1 MRLMKRSALLL
12 SALVL
17 MSLLT
22 AACGGADG
30 GGTDQAGGG
39 EATGGGEAAGGGD
52 NAPGVSEDAIKVGVH
67 LPLTGPA
74 SFVGQGFQLGAELA
88 ASEINGNGG
97 VNGRNLELIF
107 VDDEGTPEGAALA
120 IRRLV
125 DRDNVTLVFG
135 AGTSTSTVPQIQ
147 YFEQN
152 EEIPYY
158 VSLASDPAVLET
170 HHRNLFSGAT
180 MPQEDIVASMVR
192 YITEEAAPSS
202 VAIMQCDQGHCQ
214 AGAPL
219 LQEGLEAEDIEVTGV
234 ETFNSGDTDFTAQIN
249 NILNADP
256 DMVVIYGL
264 AEDGGRIIPQ
274 LRQSGYEGDIVGDTS
289 LSDPSV
295 AEVAGEAAEGL
306 VTFWLA
312 STQYIDETD
321 GAMGQWREA
330 FDALHP
336 DAPEGTPNL
345 YSLMAYGDTYVV
357 AEGLR
362 LSGETVTRD
371 GFITELE
378 TLQDFVAGE
387 DENWTFAAPVM
398 MPRSFEEGD
407 HQGNSVAQPVVA
419 RGGVFSAVD

>member
-1 MRLMKRSALLL
+1 MRLVRRWTLLL
-12 SALVL
+12 SGLVL
-17 MSLLT
+17 MSLLA
-22 AACGGADG
+22 AACGAGGG
-30 GGTDQAGGG
+30 GGTSGDAGGG
-39 EATGGGEAAGGGD
+39 AAEEAAGGGE

-88 ASEINGNGG
+88 AHEINSNGG
-97 VNGRNLELIF
+97 INGRNLELIF

-125 DRDNVTLVFG
+125 DRENVTLILG
-135 AGTSTSTVPQIQ
+135 GGTSTSTVPQIQ

-158 VSLASDPAVLET
+158 VSLASDPAVIET
-170 HHRNLFSGAT
+170 HHRNVFLGAT
-180 MPQEDIVASMVR
+180 VPQEDIVASIVQ
-192 YITEEAAPSS
+192 YIAEGAAPSS

-214 AGAPL
+214 AGVPL
-219 LQEGLEAEDIEVTGV
+219 LQEGLEAEGIEVTGV
-234 ETFNSGDTDFTAQIN
+234 QTYNSGDTDFTGQIN
-249 NILNADP
+249 SILGANP
-256 DMVVIYGL
+256 DMVVVYGL

-274 LRQSGYEGDIVGDTS
+274 LRQSGFQGDIVGDTS
-289 LSDPSV
+289 LSDPAV
-295 AEVAGEAAEGL
+295 VEVAGEAAEGL

-312 STQYIDETD
+312 STQYIDETE
-321 GAMGQWREA
+321 GAMGEWREA
-330 FDALHP
+330 FNALHP
-336 DAPEGTPNL
+336 DAPQGTPNL

-362 LSGETVTRD
+362 LAGETVTRE
-371 GFITELE
+371 GFITALE

-387 DENWTFAAPVM
+387 DETWTFAAPVM

-407 HQGNSVAQPVVA
+407 HQGNSVALPVVA
-419 RGGVFSAVD
+419 REGRFGAVD